1 MYRFFKRLFD
11 LIFSFLAIVILIP
24 IFVILIIA
32 VAIDQKGHVFFVQK
46 RLGKNMRLFHLIKF
60 RTMDIHAP
68 NNITPND
75 IGNHYDRYVSK
86 FGRLM
91 RLSALDEIPQLFN
104 IFVGRMS
111 FVGYRPSQIVEEE
124 LNNDRLQYNIYKMKP
139 GLTGWA
145 QVKTRHNP
153 KLKVSFEKEYAEK
166 VSFCFD
172 VKIFFLT
179 IGLLLSRIFQPKKHK
194 MVD

>member
-1 MYRFFKRLFD
+1 MYRFLKRAFD
-11 LIFSFLAIVILIP
+11 LLFSFLAIVILVPFFI
-24 IFVILIIA
+24 ILIIA

-68 NNITPND
+68 NNVTPNE
-75 IGNHYDRYVSK
+75 IGNHYDQYVTR
-86 FGRLM
+86 FGRFL

-104 IFVGRMS
+104 IFAGRMS
-111 FVGYRPSQIVEEE
+111 FIGYRPSQIVEEE
-124 LNNDRLQYNIYKMKP
+124 LNNDRLHYGIYKMKP
-139 GLTGWA
+139 GLSGWA

-166 VSFCFD
+166 ASLCFD
-172 VKIFFLT
+172 IKIFFLT
-179 IGLLLSRIFQPKKHK
+179 IGLLLSRIFHPKKHK
-194 MVD
+194 ATD